1 MARLALQPRSAR
13 RSPRHRTRR
22 TTCGRRF
29 PAEVLTDDEV
39 RRLMAA
45 CKGPAFTVARHRA
58 LIALLYRGGLRISEA
73 LRLCPKD
80 LDLTTGAVRVL
91 WGKGGR
97 ARTVGVDPG
106 GLALVAAWAAVRAK
120 ALAGAAAGERGND
133 AIRAPGGLAN
143 VSGGVAAVM
152 SAPSDHAPLFCT
164 RAGQPLSTGW
174 VRRLMPR
181 LARRAGILKR
191 VHAHGLR
198 HTHAA
203 QLRAE
208 GIDIAVIRRQL
219 GHASLVTTVRYLDH
233 LAPTAVIEAMAKR
246 VW

>member
-1 MARLALQPRSAR
+1 MTRMTRMTWQPRPAR
-13 RSPRHRTRR
+13 PQPRHRTRP
-22 TTCGRRF
+22 TNCGRTF

-58 LIALLYRGGLRISEA
+58 LIALLYRGGLRVSEA

-80 LDLTTGAVRVL
+80 IDMDTGAVRVL

-106 GLALVAAWAAVRAK
+106 GLALVATWAAVRAR
-120 ALAGAAAGERGND
+120 AGVSER
-133 AIRAPGGLAN
+133 
-143 VSGGVAAVM
+143 
-152 SAPSDHAPLFCT
+152 APLFCT
-164 RAGQPLSTGW
+164 REGAAMTSGY
-174 VRRLMPR
+174 VRRFMPR

-208 GIDIAVIRRQL
+208 GVDIGVIRRQL
-219 GHASLVTTVRYLDH
+219 GHTSIVTTVRYLDH
-233 LAPTAVIEAMAKR
+233 LAPTAVIEAIAKR
-246 VW
+246 AW

>member
-1 MARLALQPRSAR
+1 MARLASQPRPSR
-13 RSPRHRTRR
+13 RSPRHRSR
-22 TTCGRRF
+22 TTTGGRRF
-29 PAEVLTDDEV
+29 PAEVLNDDEV

-80 LDLTTGAVRVL
+80 VDLATGAVRVL

-120 ALAGAAAGERGND
+120 ARAGAAAKSDGND
-133 AIRAPGGLAN
+133 AIRAPGSTATGLDR
-143 VSGGVAAVM
+143 AAGL

-164 RAGQPLSTGW
+164 RAGQALSTGW

-208 GIDIAVIRRQL
+208 GVDIAVIRRQL

-233 LAPTAVIEAMAKR
+233 LVPTAVIEAMAKR

>member
-1 MARLALQPRSAR
+1 MARIAPQPRPTR
-13 RSPRHRTRR
+13 RPPPRHRSR
-22 TTCGRRF
+22 TTTGGRRF
-29 PAEVLTDDEV
+29 PAEVLSDDEV

-80 LDLTTGAVRVL
+80 VDLATGAVRVL

-106 GLALVAAWAAVRAK
+106 GLALVAAWAAVRAQ
-120 ALAGAAAGERGND
+120 ARVGAAGQ
-133 AIRAPGGLAN
+133 GGIGAACRL
-143 VSGGVAAVM
+143 GGQGLGGAATVAFATN
-152 SAPSDHAPLFCT
+152 DHAPLFCT

-233 LAPTAVIEAMAKR
+233 LAPTAVIDAMAKR

>member
-1 MARLALQPRSAR
+1 MARQPRPAR
-13 RSPRHRTRR
+13 RQPHHRICT

-80 LDLTTGAVRVL
+80 IDLATGAVRVL

-120 ALAGAAAGERGND
+120 ARSGTAAGGRGDD
-133 AIRAPGGLAN
+133 ATRAPGGAAT
-143 VSGGVAAVM
+143 VVGGAMAV
-152 SAPSDHAPLFCT
+152 PPGDHAPLFCT

-219 GHASLVTTVRYLDH
+219 GHAS
-233 LAPTAVIEAMAKR
+233 
-246 VW
+246 W